1 MASVLPRPLSWVA
14 PPHVRLP
21 GPRRDL
27 CPSPRDRTR
36 PSVSWAG
43 SRSFRVPTSPRHPGL
58 RPRQRRPPPAKGRG
72 SCPRLD
78 ARSCRASGLSPRREP
93 SPLPRSQRRALT
105 VTFPTGSSTHPQASP
120 GPGSP
125 TSPGG
130 TRGAPR
136 ATALWDRRWLPGNP
150 GPPAISNTPEC
161 ARGTIASH
169 PPRTERGT
177 PKPHKGSW
185 ALPRPGPQ
193 HSGLHPPWS
202 PAPEGQQHTRR
213 PTAGWTA
220 TAERTATGR
229 LCAER
234 RQPQAP
240 QHTPPPTLRP
250 PVLPGPTGTAGQRGG
265 GSQAASSPSRGMWW
279 KPLPGT
285 TGLRDTAQEFT
296 LNNF

>member
-1 MASVLPRPLSWVA
+1 MWQAARGRRDCAWTGGCAAGYASQKRVTQTTHTQRDSHENEITAPRAWASSQECGNALDVKVAENPAVTGLCPRRVRGALGHPFPMASVLPRPLSWVA

-78 ARSCRASGLSPRREP
+78 AWSCRASGLSPRREP

-150 GPPAISNTPEC
+150 GPP
-161 ARGTIASH
+161 SH
-169 PPRTERGT
+169 F
-177 PKPHKGSW
+177 K
-185 ALPRPGPQ
+185 
-193 HSGLHPPWS
+193 HP
-202 PAPEGQQHTRR
+202 
-213 PTAGWTA
+213 
-220 TAERTATGR
+220 
-229 LCAER
+229 
-234 RQPQAP
+234 
-240 QHTPPPTLRP
+240 
-250 PVLPGPTGTAGQRGG
+250 
-265 GSQAASSPSRGMWW
+265 
-279 KPLPGT
+279 
-285 TGLRDTAQEFT
+285 
-296 LNNF
+296 

>member
-58 RPRQRRPPPAKGRG
+58 RPRQRRPLPAKGRG

-78 ARSCRASGLSPRREP
+78 ARSCRASGLSPPREP

-150 GPPAISNTPEC
+150 GPPQPFQTPLNVHVAPLPATPQEQSVALRSPTKAPGLC
-161 ARGTIASH
+161 PGPGRSTLACT
-169 PPRTERGT
+169 PR
-177 PKPHKGSW
+177 
-185 ALPRPGPQ
+185 GPQ
-193 HSGLHPPWS
+193 HPRASSTPGDPRRAGPPLRSGRPRATS
-202 PAPEGQQHTRR
+202 VRSDGSRR
-213 PTAGWTA
+213 PHSTRLPRRSVRLSYLAP
-220 TAERTATGR
+220 RGR
-229 LCAER
+229 PGSVAA
-234 RQPQAP
+234 AP
-240 QHTPPPTLRP
+240 RRP
-250 PVLPGPTGTAGQRGG
+250 PRPAAECGG
-265 GSQAASSPSRGMWW
+265 NLCLVQPASATQPRNSR
-279 KPLPGT
+279 
-285 TGLRDTAQEFT
+285 
-296 LNNF
+296 

>member
-58 RPRQRRPPPAKGRG
+58 RPRRRRPPPAKGRG

-78 ARSCRASGLSPRREP
+78 ARSCRGSGLSPRREP

-202 PAPEGQQHTRR
+202 PAPEASSTPGDPRRAGPPLRSGRPRATSVRSDGSRR
-213 PTAGWTA
+213 PHSTRLPQRSVRLSYLAP
-220 TAERTATGR
+220 RGR
-229 LCAER
+229 
-234 RQPQAP
+234 PGSVVVAP
-240 QHTPPPTLRP
+240 RRP
-250 PVLPGPTGTAGQRGG
+250 PRPAAECGG
-265 GSQAASSPSRGMWW
+265 NLCLVQPASATQPRNSR
-279 KPLPGT
+279 
-285 TGLRDTAQEFT
+285 
-296 LNNF
+296 